1 ETKNQIL
8 TAIQVLEKPLN
19 IQAEELRKKY
29 KYQVESQQ
37 RNRLEPSSITMVNE
51 ENNNQS
57 PLSTSTEEPHKMD
70 QSDTEGGIIP
80 N

>member
-1 ETKNQIL
+1 MISLLKKVIVPLVKNIKELKIETKNQIL

-37 RNRLEPSSITMVNE
+37 RNRLEPSSITM
-51 ENNNQS
+51 
-57 PLSTSTEEPHKMD
+57 
-70 QSDTEGGIIP
+70 
-80 N
+80 